1 MPEWKDEVRKLA
13 QQMEKAPQILPEE
26 IPDLEIYMDQLTTYL
41 DKRLGFYNREGES
54 PFVTRSM
61 VNNYSKAKLLPP
73 PAAKRYSRVHV
84 MLLSLVCQLKRIFTI
99 QDLGRLLAPTGGGFS
114 SNDYV
119 QITVLTQ
126 GTVLGASRQ
135 LRNVYPNYLQIR
147 YQNPALQELSL
158 GGAERLA
165 RLPMEESY
173 RRFYRQVMGQEL
185 SPEGCQVLRSLC
197 QKAEESR
204 EEEML

>member
-1 MPEWKDEVRKLA
+1 MPEWKDEVRRLA

-84 MLLSLVCQLKRIFTI
+84 MLLSLVCQLKR
-99 QDLGRLLAPTGGGFS
+99 DRKS
-114 SNDYV
+114 V
-119 QITVLTQ
+119 V
-126 GTVLGASRQ
+126 
-135 LRNVYPNYLQIR
+135 
-147 YQNPALQELSL
+147 
-158 GGAERLA
+158 
-165 RLPMEESY
+165 
-173 RRFYRQVMGQEL
+173 
-185 SPEGCQVLRSLC
+185 
-197 QKAEESR
+197 
-204 EEEML
+204 

>member
-99 QDLGRLLAPTGGGFS
+99 QDLGRLLAPVAGEEETGSLYRLF
-114 SNDYV
+114 
-119 QITVLTQ
+119 LTAQ
-126 GTVLGASRQ
+126 RESFAET
-135 LRNVYPNYLQIR
+135 
-147 YQNPALQELSL
+147 PAM
-158 GGAERLA
+158 AEALLA
-165 RLPMEESY
+165 RLGETDEPARAKVAQLAVRAQRDLLLAE
-173 RRFYRQVMGQEL
+173 R
-185 SPEGCQVLRSLC
+185 VLDTLRPP
-197 QKAEESR
+197 
-204 EEEML
+204 EEEKPGKDKKKKGKT

>member
-99 QDLGRLLAPTGGGFS
+99 QDLGKLLAPVSGEKETARLYCLFLEA
-114 SNDYV
+114 
-119 QITVLTQ
+119 QKEAFAKT
-126 GTVLGASRQ
+126 
-135 LRNVYPNYLQIR
+135 
-147 YQNPALQELSL
+147 PALAEELLSAL
-158 GGAERLA
+158 EEEDPNKAKAALVTQLAVRAQRDLLLAER
-165 RLPMEESY
+165 
-173 RRFYRQVMGQEL
+173 
-185 SPEGCQVLRSLC
+185 VLDTLRPP
-197 QKAEESR
+197 
-204 EEEML
+204 EEEKPGKDKKKKGKT

>member
-99 QDLGRLLAPTGGGFS
+99 QDLGRLLAPVTGEEETGSLYRLF
-114 SNDYV
+114 
-119 QITVLTQ
+119 LTAQ
-126 GTVLGASRQ
+126 RESFAET
-135 LRNVYPNYLQIR
+135 
-147 YQNPALQELSL
+147 PAM
-158 GGAERLA
+158 AEALLA
-165 RLPMEESY
+165 RLGETDEPARAKAALVTQLRCGPSGTCCWRNGCWIPSGP
-173 RRFYRQVMGQEL
+173 RRKKSRGRTKRRKGRREH
-185 SPEGCQVLRSLC
+185 LC
-197 QKAEESR
+197 A
-204 EEEML
+204 